1 VSDSLILRTAVRFLV
16 PLLGL
21 LSLFFLLRGH
31 NEPGGGFIGGLV
43 AAGAVAL
50 VKLAEGG
57 DVARRVI
64 RVDPRTLL
72 VFGLAAVVGAAVT
85 GLAVGRQVLSGVW
98 LKTPIP
104 GIGKVGSV
112 LVFDVGVFLIVV
124 ATVVL
129 MVVELADERPT

>member
-1 VSDSLILRTAVRFLV
+1 MSDSLILRTAVRFLV

-50 VKLAEGG
+50 VKLADGG
-57 DVARRVI
+57 EAARRVI

-72 VFGLAAVVGAAVT
+72 AAGLVAVVGAALT
-85 GLAVGRQVLSGVW
+85 GVAAGRELLAGVW
-98 LKTPIP
+98 LKTPVP

-112 LVFDVGVFLIVV
+112 LVFDVGVFLIVI

-129 MVVELADERPT
+129 MVVELADERRT

>member
-1 VSDSLILRTAVRFLV
+1 MSDSLILRTAVRFLV

-57 DVARRVI
+57 DAARRLI

-72 VFGLAAVVGAAVT
+72 VAGLAAVTGAA
-85 GLAVGRQVLSGVW
+85 LAGIAAGRELLAGVW

-112 LVFDVGVFLIVV
+112 LVFDGGVFLIVV

-129 MVVELADERPT
+129 MLVELADERRT

>member
-1 VSDSLILRTAVRFLV
+1 MSDSLILRTAVRFLV

-57 DVARRVI
+57 DAARRVI

-72 VFGLAAVVGAAVT
+72 VLGLAAVVGAAVT
-85 GLAVGRQVLSGVW
+85 GVAVGRQLLSGVW

-129 MVVELADERPT
+129 MVVELADERRT

>member
-1 VSDSLILRTAVRFLV
+1 MSDSLILRTAVRFLV

-57 DVARRVI
+57 EVARRVI

-72 VFGLAAVVGAAVT
+72 VVGLAAVVGAAGT
-85 GLAVGRQVLSGVW
+85 GVAVGRQLLAGVW
-98 LKTPIP
+98 LTTPIP

-112 LVFDVGVFLIVV
+112 LVFDIGVFLIVV

-129 MVVELADERPT
+129 MIVELADERRT

>member
-57 DVARRVI
+57 DVARRMI

-72 VFGLAAVVGAAVT
+72 VVGLAAVVGAALT
-85 GLAVGRQVLSGVW
+85 GIAAGRELLAGVW

-112 LVFDVGVFLIVV
+112 LVFDIGVFLIVI

-129 MVVELADERPT
+129 MVVELADERRA

>member
-57 DVARRVI
+57 DAARRVI

-72 VFGLAAVVGAAVT
+72 VLGLAAVVGAAVT
-85 GLAVGRQVLSGVW
+85 GVAVGRQLLSGVW

-129 MVVELADERPT
+129 MVVELADERRT

>member
-50 VKLAEGG
+50 VKLAEGS
-57 DVARRVI
+57 DVARRMI

-72 VFGLAAVVGAAVT
+72 VVGLAAVVGAALT
-85 GLAVGRQVLSGVW
+85 GIAAGRELLAGVW

-112 LVFDVGVFLIVV
+112 LVFDIGVFLIVI

-129 MVVELADERPT
+129 MVVELADERRA

>member
-1 VSDSLILRTAVRFLV
+1 MSDSLILRTAVRFLV

-50 VKLAEGG
+50 VKLADGG
-57 DVARRVI
+57 EAARSVI

-72 VFGLAAVVGAAVT
+72 VAGLVAVVGAALT
-85 GLAVGRQVLSGVW
+85 GLFAGRELLAGVW

-129 MVVELADERPT
+129 MIVELAEERRT

>member
-72 VFGLAAVVGAAVT
+72 VLGLAAVVGAAFT
-85 GLAVGRQVLSGVW
+85 GLAVGRPVLSGVW

-129 MVVELADERPT
+129 MIVELADERRT

>member
-1 VSDSLILRTAVRFLV
+1 MSDSLILRTAVRFLV

-57 DVARRVI
+57 DVARRMI

-72 VFGLAAVVGAAVT
+72 VVGLAAVVGAALT
-85 GLAVGRQVLSGVW
+85 GIAAGRELLAGVW

-112 LVFDVGVFLIVV
+112 LVFDIGVFLIVI

-129 MVVELADERPT
+129 MVVELADERRA